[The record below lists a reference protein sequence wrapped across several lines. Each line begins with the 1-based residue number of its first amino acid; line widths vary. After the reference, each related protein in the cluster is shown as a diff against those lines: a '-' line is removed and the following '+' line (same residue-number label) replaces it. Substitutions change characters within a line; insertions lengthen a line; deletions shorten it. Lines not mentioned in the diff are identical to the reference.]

1 MAGGGRN
8 WAKVS
13 GLSASSLSQSWVPMR
28 SCVWLSPNLISRTLN
43 SLVRRRFVS
52 MSALVVTQLVA
63 ASGGAMSQ
71 SVEARHWRGANA
83 AVRQP
88 EQVVAATTA
97 EWRGLWSRAGMP
109 APDMFEQGR
118 MNAVGIFLGRRA
130 GDGYAVNVLSTSR
143 RRDRIVVVF
152 EELMP
157 PEIMMAQ
164 RAAPRPVASAPSLAP
179 SPAPPSLGPAGPG
192 SAAGFASPGAALPST
207 GGLASVPTRPTGQPT
222 SPWAIILIHRGDLPV
237 SVEQRLFR

>member
-1 MAGGGRN
+1 MGALIVAQLAAAGGG
-8 WAKVS
+8 
-13 GLSASSLSQSWVPMR
+13 
-28 SCVWLSPNLISRTLN
+28 
-43 SLVRRRFVS
+43 
-52 MSALVVTQLVA
+52 
-63 ASGGAMSQ
+63 AMAQ

-83 AVRQP
+83 TARQP
-88 EQVVAATTA
+88 EHVVAVTTA

-130 GDGYAVNVLSTSR
+130 GEGYAVNILSTSR

-152 EELMP
+152 EEVMP
-157 PEIMMAQ
+157 PEIMTAQ
-164 RAAPRPVASAPSLAP
+164 RAAPRQVAGAPPLAP
-179 SPAPPSLGPAGPG
+179 LPAPPSLGPGGAG
-192 SAAGFASPGAALPST
+192 SAGFASPGAALPPA
-207 GGLASVPTRPTGQPT
+207 GGLAPTPSRPIGQPT

>member
-1 MAGGGRN
+1 MG
-8 WAKVS
+8 
-13 GLSASSLSQSWVPMR
+13 
-28 SCVWLSPNLISRTLN
+28 
-43 SLVRRRFVS
+43 
-52 MSALVVTQLVA
+52 ALVVTQLVA
-63 ASGGAMSQ
+63 ASGGAMAQ
-71 SVEARHWRGANA
+71 SVEARHWRGVSATA
-83 AVRQP
+83 RQP

-130 GDGYAVNVLSTSR
+130 SEGYAVNILSTSR

-152 EELMP
+152 EEIMP

-164 RAAPRPVASAPSLAP
+164 RAAPRPVAGAPSLAP

-192 SAAGFASPGAALPST
+192 SAGFASPGAALPAT
-207 GGLASVPTRPTGQPT
+207 GGLASTPSRPIGQPT